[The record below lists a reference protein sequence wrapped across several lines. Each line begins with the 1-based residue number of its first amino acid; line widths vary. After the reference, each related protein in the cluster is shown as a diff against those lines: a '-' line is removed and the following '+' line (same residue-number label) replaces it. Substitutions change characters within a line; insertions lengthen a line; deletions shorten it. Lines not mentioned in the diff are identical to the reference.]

1 MRLKHIIMIIANIT
15 YLDIIIEGKTIYPVC
30 CVEETLL

>member
-15 YLDIIIEGKTIYPVC
+15 YLDIIIESKTIYPVC
-30 CVEETLL
+30 GIEETLL